1 MSEELWAKEGGV
13 ARDVAVGGALVLEEK
28 IQNYSEHRKMI
39 REKKISYLCVVSRI
53 QHLSALL
60 AL

>member
-1 MSEELWAKEGGV
+1 MSEELGAKEGGV

-39 REKKISYLCVVSRI
+39 RENLSYLCVVSRI